1 MTGMAVRGM
10 DGERDTVGALG
21 LLFDEDELA
30 RRARTTLAAADDGI
44 LVIAHGL
51 APRYRECPVSVRD
64 DDGEALL
71 GSSAGSPVAE
81 AARQRCHAALM
92 LRPVD
97 QHGVGLTL
105 IGRISPVLVGE
116 SGDPESNSTGQL
128 SIAFTVERVLAS
140 CPRGEPSGS
149 NLSGSN
155 LSGSKLSGSNLSG
168 SNLSGSKQ
176 RREISLSSY
185 ATAEPDPIAAN
196 GHRIARHLTLD
207 HQDQVRALAAQCV
220 GRPVSQIIAAQIS
233 QLSRQY
239 LRLWWV
245 DEAGAHPAEVGFP
258 RPAESLIELG
268 NLVREVLRSR

>member
-1 MTGMAVRGM
+1 M
-10 DGERDTVGALG
+10 DGERDTVTTLG

-51 APRYRECPVSVRD
+51 APLYRECPVSVRD

-71 GSSAGSPVAE
+71 GSPAASPVAE

-105 IGRISPVLVGE
+105 IGRISPVRVAE
-116 SGDPESNSTGQL
+116 SGDLEPDGQGQV
-128 SIAFTVERVLAS
+128 SIALTVERVLAS
-140 CPRGEPSGS
+140 CPRSE
-149 NLSGSN
+149 
-155 LSGSKLSGSNLSG
+155 LSGSKLGESKSKLGESKKTGSP
-168 SNLSGSKQ
+168 Q

-185 ATAEPDPIAAN
+185 ATAEPDPIGAN
-196 GHRIARHLTLD
+196 AHRVARHLTLD
-207 HQDQVRALAAQCV
+207 HQDQVRALAAHCV

-233 QLSRQY
+233 QLSRQHV
-239 LRLWWV
+239 RLWWM
-245 DEAGAHPAEVGFP
+245 DEAGAHPAEVSFP
-258 RPAESLIELG
+258 RSAESLTELG
-268 NLVREVLRSR
+268 ELIREVLRSPR